1 MKKNNLSLIYIKD
14 LRYILSYG
22 QSTGFWGYVLFN
34 RLLVTTSVSSF
45 SFISLLRILCCM
57 QKLEDALI
65 DAKKLSSHRL
75 KQLTKVIIIFFSWM
89 EVILL
94 EHYLDN
100 LLHSVIDLQLY
111 RCFMR
116 VKQSSDRLRSC
127 EEELQVSLFNI

>member
-1 MKKNNLSLIYIKD
+1 
-14 LRYILSYG
+14 
-22 QSTGFWGYVLFN
+22 
-34 RLLVTTSVSSF
+34 
-45 SFISLLRILCCM
+45 M
-57 QKLEDALI
+57 QKLEDALT

-100 LLHSVIDLQLY
+100 LLHSMIDLQLY

-116 VKQSSDRLRSC
+116 VKQSSERLRSC